1 MKIEAEPLE
10 LLENTLPKKKGHAK
24 INKKP
29 AGLSA
34 GYDAMME
41 DSKVYETSNGGRGQ
55 YQR

>member
-10 LLENTLPKKKGHAK
+10 LLENTLPKKKGQAK

-34 GYDAMME
+34 GYDPRME
-41 DSKVYETSNGGRGQ
+41 DSKVYDTSIGGRGQ